1 MPYLELPAATIALVL
16 VCGHEKKGYRR
27 GVIVSTVRLAVLALS
42 VLVGLG
48 ACGTARQVAEV
59 QRLQARAAFERGV
72 KHFNDREA
80 PQALAAL
87 REAIALDATS
97 ALYRDTLGLILTQLQ
112 RPDLA
117 VEPFQQAI
125 ALDGQFADAHFHLG
139 VALAE
144 SMKWGEAVAA
154 YRQALSLPTLTVPD
168 LAHQNLGLALY
179 HLRQYPDAERELRFA
194 INLSPEMQAAYH
206 HLGLVLVAQGR
217 LDEARISF
225 TRARTLGAGTPFGEA
240 AGQQLRALGGEGS
253 PR

>member
-1 MPYLELPAATIALVL
+1 
-16 VCGHEKKGYRR
+16 
-27 GVIVSTVRLAVLALS
+27 VIVSTARLAALALGALAVLA

-48 ACGTARQVAEV
+48 GCGTARQTAEV

-72 KHFNDREA
+72 KHFNESEA

-87 REAIALDATS
+87 REAVALDATS
-97 ALYRDTLGLILTQLQ
+97 ALYRDTLGLILTQLR

-117 VEPFQQAI
+117 VEQFREAV
-125 ALDGQFADAHFHLG
+125 ALDGQFADGHFHLG

-154 YRQALSLPTLTVPD
+154 YRQALSLPILTVPD

-194 INLSPEMQAAYH
+194 ISLSPEMQAAYH

-217 LDEARISF
+217 LDEARIAF
-225 TRARTLGAGTPFGEA
+225 TRVRTLGAETPFGEA
-240 AGQQLRALGGEGS
+240 AGQQLRGLGGEGS
-253 PR
+253 YR

>member
-1 MPYLELPAATIALVL
+1 MPHLELPAAVIALVF
-16 VCGHEKKGYRR
+16 VRGHERKGYRR
-27 GVIVSTVRLAVLALS
+27 GVSVSTVRLAALALS
-42 VLVGLG
+42 ALVGFG
-48 ACGTARQVAEV
+48 ACSTARQAAEV

-72 KHFNDREA
+72 KHFKDREA

-87 REAIALDATS
+87 REASALDATS

-117 VEPFQQAI
+117 VEQFQQAV

-144 SMKWGEAVAA
+144 SMKWAEAVAA
-154 YRQALSLPTLTVPD
+154 YRQALSLPSLTVPD
-168 LAHQNLGLALY
+168 LAQQNLGLAFY

-194 INLSPEMQAAYH
+194 ISLSPEMQAAYH

-217 LDEARISF
+217 LDEARIAF
-225 TRARTLGAGTPFGEA
+225 TRARALGAETPFGEA
-240 AGQQLRALGGEGS
+240 AGHQLRALGGEG
-253 PR
+253 P

>member
-1 MPYLELPAATIALVL
+1 
-16 VCGHEKKGYRR
+16 
-27 GVIVSTVRLAVLALS
+27 VIVSTVRIAALALS
-42 VLVGLG
+42 ALVGLG
-48 ACGTARQVAEV
+48 ACSTSQPASEV

-72 KHFNDREA
+72 KHFNDRQA

-87 REAIALDATS
+87 REAVALDATS
-97 ALYRDTLGLILTQLQ
+97 ALYRDTLGLIFTQLQ

-117 VEPFQQAI
+117 VEQFQQAV

-144 SMKWGEAVAA
+144 STKWGEAMAA
-154 YRQALSLPTLTVPD
+154 YRQALTLPSLTVPD

-194 INLSPEMQAAYH
+194 ISLSPEMQAAYH

-217 LDEARISF
+217 PDEARIAF
-225 TRARTLGAGTPFGEA
+225 TRARTLGAETPFGEA
-240 AGQQLRALGGEGS
+240 AGRQLRDLEKEAPE
-253 PR
+253 R

>member
-1 MPYLELPAATIALVL
+1 
-16 VCGHEKKGYRR
+16 
-27 GVIVSTVRLAVLALS
+27 VIVSTVRLAAFAFS
-42 VLVGLG
+42 ALVGFG
-48 ACGTARQVAEV
+48 ACSTARQAAEV

-87 REAIALDATS
+87 REAAALDATS
-97 ALYRDTLGLILTQLQ
+97 ALYHDTLGLILTQLQ

-117 VEPFQQAI
+117 VEQFQQAV
-125 ALDGQFADAHFHLG
+125 ALDGEFADAHFHLG

-144 SMKWGEAVAA
+144 SAKWGEAVAA
-154 YRQALSLPTLTVPD
+154 YRQALTLPRLTVPD

-194 INLSPEMQAAYH
+194 ISLSPEMQAAYH

-217 LDEARISF
+217 PDEAQIAF
-225 TRARTLGAGTPFGEA
+225 TRARTLGAETLFGEA
-240 AGQQLRALGGEGS
+240 AGRQLRALE
-253 PR
+253 RERIER